1 MIDAPER
8 QDQYPALI
16 DLEETGGWLV
26 FGAGGAGKTTLLRTI
41 AVSAAASGQRR
52 PGRRA
57 RPRLRLARARC
68 DQRRWPRSS
77 TWRPVTTSRRS
88 PGTSPCSH
96 DELRRR
102 RRLLAD
108 AHAEHL
114 TAYNERHDPLPR
126 ILVLLDGF
134 GGFMSTF
141 GDGARGGSAMASAV
155 PLESWIERLVTI
167 VVDGRQVGIHTV
179 ITADRRNAVP
189 ARIHAAIGSR
199 LIMRHADETGYN
211 EHGISSMRAKTL
223 DLSPG
228 RGLWDGGPTV
238 QIAAVARDPSARGQS
253 DAIADFAALLGAD
266 RPQVLASAPLPDD
279 LEVDVRRRSRRRHR
293 SRFRSAWP
301 TSAGRRSSSI

>member
-1 MIDAPER
+1 MATGD
-8 QDQYPALI
+8 
-16 DLEETGGWLV
+16 DLE
-26 FGAGGAGKTTLLRTI
+26 
-41 AVSAAASGQRR
+41 AVTRH
-52 PGRRA
+52 
-57 RPRLRLARARC
+57 LA
-68 DQRRWPRSS
+68 
-77 TWRPVTTSRRS
+77 VL
-88 PGTSPCSH
+88 H
-96 DELRRR
+96 DELVRR

-126 ILVLLDGF
+126 ILVLIDGF

-141 GDGARGGSAMASAV
+141 GDGARGGLAMASAV

-211 EHGISSMRAKTL
+211 EHGISSMRAKAL

-228 RGLWDGGPTV
+228 RGLWDGG
-238 QIAAVARDPSARGQS
+238 
-253 DAIADFAALLGAD
+253 ADGAD
-266 RPQVLASAPLPDD
+266 RGGRQGSVRSRTGRRDRRLRGVARHRSA
-279 LEVDVRRRSRRRHR
+279 VRSSPVPRSRR
-293 SRFRSAWP
+293 
-301 TSAGRRSSSI
+301 T